1 MKKTISAC
9 IVLTMIVMLTGCGKS
24 EPQTMTLSLDSNPT
38 TGYTWMVDQ
47 DKELFDVSEEYVE
60 NDHEEGM
67 VGVGGVQTFTLTPKE
82 AGTCELTFTYR
93 RSWEDPS
100 EEDTVVGY
108 TVEVSKSMQIEVT
121 ASRYAGG
128 DDINT
133 VPQIPEPTIE

>member
-1 MKKTISAC
+1 MKRIISAC
-9 IVLTMIVMLTGCGKS
+9 IVLTMIAMLTGCGKS

-108 TVEVSKSMQIEVT
+108 TVEVSKGMHIKVT